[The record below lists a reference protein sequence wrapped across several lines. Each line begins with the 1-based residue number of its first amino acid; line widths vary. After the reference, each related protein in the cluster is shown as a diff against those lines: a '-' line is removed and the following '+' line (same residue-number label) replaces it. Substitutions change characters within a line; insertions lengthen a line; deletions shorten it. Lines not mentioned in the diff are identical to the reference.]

1 MGYGLAGNNR
11 VASYTSLDLLTSTR
25 YPIGEALSPGYA
37 TSGIPSTDLKWESN
51 KTLNVGID
59 MGFLEQRIIVSPEF
73 YLNKSSNLLLNSRV
87 PTSSGHKTMMRNI
100 GRTSNIGFDLSI
112 TSVNIQKKNFT
123 WTTNFN
129 VSHNR
134 NKIEAL
140 SGEQY
145 FLEEARFGYDQKT
158 HKIEVGKPIGQFY
171 GYKTLGLYQVEDFDY
186 NAKDQTY
193 TLKEGI
199 PYMSG
204 TFNRSDIRPGMWKFD
219 DRNGDKV
226 IDDSDM
232 SVIGNANPDFYG
244 GLNNQF
250 KYKGWDFNFFFT
262 FSYGGEVLNATKL
275 TNTKT
280 ATTNYSVLNIANS
293 SNRWMT
299 VNSEGQL
306 ITDPEEMAAIN
317 AGRTVACIYDME
329 AGDKYIH
336 SWAVEDASY
345 LRLSN
350 VNLGYTFDRK
360 KLRNFNI
367 QSLRLYFTGS
377 NLFVWTPYSGFD
389 PEVSTKGNNLTPG
402 VDYGAYPRNR
412 SYVFGLNITF

>member
-1 MGYGLAGNNR
+1 
-11 VASYTSLDLLTSTR
+11 
-25 YPIGEALSPGYA
+25 
-37 TSGIPSTDLKWESN
+37 
-51 KTLNVGID
+51 
-59 MGFLEQRIIVSPEF
+59 
-73 YLNKSSNLLLNSRV
+73 
-87 PTSSGHKTMMRNI
+87 
-100 GRTSNIGFDLSI
+100 
-112 TSVNIQKKNFT
+112 
-123 WTTNFN
+123 
-129 VSHNR
+129 
-134 NKIEAL
+134 
-140 SGEQY
+140 
-145 FLEEARFGYDQKT
+145 
-158 HKIEVGKPIGQFY
+158 
-171 GYKTLGLYQVEDFDY
+171 
-186 NAKDQTY
+186 
-193 TLKEGI
+193 
-199 PYMSG
+199 MSG

-280 ATTNYSVLNIANS
+280 ATTNYSVLNIADS

-345 LRLSN
+345 LRLKNATVS
-350 VNLGYTFDRK
+350 YTFDLRK
-360 KLRNFNI
+360 KTRLLRDI
-367 QSLRLYFTGS
+367 TLAVTGE
-377 NLFVWTPYSGFD
+377 NLWLWTKYNGFD
-389 PEVSTKGNNLTPG
+389 PDVSSEGTSSTLRR
-402 VDYGAYPRNR
+402 VDMGAYPRSR
-412 SYVFGLNITF
+412 MFVFSIQLRY

>member
-1 MGYGLAGNNR
+1 
-11 VASYTSLDLLTSTR
+11 
-25 YPIGEALSPGYA
+25 
-37 TSGIPSTDLKWESN
+37 
-51 KTLNVGID
+51 
-59 MGFLEQRIIVSPEF
+59 MGFQ
-73 YLNKSSNLLLNSRV
+73 LL
-87 PTSSGHKTMMRNI
+87 
-100 GRTSNIGFDLSI
+100 
-112 TSVNIQKKNFT
+112 
-123 WTTNFN
+123 
-129 VSHNR
+129 
-134 NKIEAL
+134 
-140 SGEQY
+140 
-145 FLEEARFGYDQKT
+145 
-158 HKIEVGKPIGQFY
+158 
-171 GYKTLGLYQVEDFDY
+171 
-186 NAKDQTY
+186 
-193 TLKEGI
+193 
-199 PYMSG
+199 
-204 TFNRSDIRPGMWKFD
+204 
-219 DRNGDKV
+219 
-226 IDDSDM
+226 
-232 SVIGNANPDFYG
+232 
-244 GLNNQF
+244 
-250 KYKGWDFNFFFT
+250 FT

>member
-1 MGYGLAGNNR
+1 
-11 VASYTSLDLLTSTR
+11 
-25 YPIGEALSPGYA
+25 
-37 TSGIPSTDLKWESN
+37 
-51 KTLNVGID
+51 
-59 MGFLEQRIIVSPEF
+59 
-73 YLNKSSNLLLNSRV
+73 
-87 PTSSGHKTMMRNI
+87 
-100 GRTSNIGFDLSI
+100 
-112 TSVNIQKKNFT
+112 
-123 WTTNFN
+123 
-129 VSHNR
+129 
-134 NKIEAL
+134 
-140 SGEQY
+140 
-145 FLEEARFGYDQKT
+145 
-158 HKIEVGKPIGQFY
+158 
-171 GYKTLGLYQVEDFDY
+171 
-186 NAKDQTY
+186 
-193 TLKEGI
+193 
-199 PYMSG
+199 
-204 TFNRSDIRPGMWKFD
+204 
-219 DRNGDKV
+219 
-226 IDDSDM
+226 M

-250 KYKGWDFNFFFT
+250 KYKGWDFSFSFT

-329 AGDKYIH
+329 MGDKYIH

-350 VNLGYTFDRK
+350 LSLGYTFDRK
-360 KLRNFNI
+360 KLRKFNV

-389 PEVSTKGNNLTPG
+389 PEVSTKGNSLTPG

>member
-1 MGYGLAGNNR
+1 
-11 VASYTSLDLLTSTR
+11 
-25 YPIGEALSPGYA
+25 
-37 TSGIPSTDLKWESN
+37 
-51 KTLNVGID
+51 
-59 MGFLEQRIIVSPEF
+59 
-73 YLNKSSNLLLNSRV
+73 
-87 PTSSGHKTMMRNI
+87 
-100 GRTSNIGFDLSI
+100 
-112 TSVNIQKKNFT
+112 
-123 WTTNFN
+123 
-129 VSHNR
+129 
-134 NKIEAL
+134 
-140 SGEQY
+140 
-145 FLEEARFGYDQKT
+145 
-158 HKIEVGKPIGQFY
+158 
-171 GYKTLGLYQVEDFDY
+171 
-186 NAKDQTY
+186 
-193 TLKEGI
+193 
-199 PYMSG
+199 MSG

-250 KYKGWDFNFFFT
+250 KYKGWDFNFYFT

>member
-1 MGYGLAGNNR
+1 MGIKQNIECRHRYGISGTTDHCFSRILPQQKFQP
-11 VASYTSLDLLTSTR
+11 VAEFTR
-25 YPIGEALSPGYA
+25 ADIFRTQNHDAEHR
-37 TSGIPSTDLKWESN
+37 K
-51 KTLNVGID
+51 
-59 MGFLEQRIIVSPEF
+59 
-73 YLNKSSNLLLNSRV
+73 
-87 PTSSGHKTMMRNI
+87 
-100 GRTSNIGFDLSI
+100 TSNIGFDLSI

-232 SVIGNANPDFYG
+232 TVIGNANPDFYG
-244 GLNNQF
+244 GLNNLF

-317 AGRTVACIYDME
+317 AGKTVACIYDME

-350 VNLGYTFDRK
+350 VSLGYTFDRK
-360 KLRNFNI
+360 NCVSSMFKAC
-367 QSLRLYFTGS
+367 
-377 NLFVWTPYSGFD
+377 
-389 PEVSTKGNNLTPG
+389 VSTSPAVTSSYGHHIAASIRKYPPKG
-402 VDYGAYPRNR
+402 
-412 SYVFGLNITF
+412 IT